1 MKNHNPFV
9 VYVLRLLASL
19 SYSKNS
25 NLMLV
30 SNGPPATINVM
41 SLGCESKYWQAKLS
55 IGSRLSLRTPASIA
69 NN

>member
-19 SYSKNS
+19 SYRKNH

-30 SNGPPATINVM
+30 SNSPPHRYQYHQ
-41 SLGCESKYWQAKLS
+41 EHFEFDP
-55 IGSRLSLRTPASIA
+55 SRLAPLFLP
-69 NN
+69 